1 MISLLFGFGQKV
13 FDNGHRVN
21 FIKNKNLKIRLLQC
35 LNYWHKNL
43 FKVNKSQ
50 TMDTVLKGKT
60 NKNKYLL
67 ITLGI
72 ILLFGY
78 FVFTSANKK
87 RSLNVKKAEITI
99 NTVENDFFEDFMSF
113 QAKAVPLNS
122 MFINIIEG
130 GAVQEIF
137 VENGDMVIKGQP
149 LARLYNPNAE
159 LAYMQQ
165 ETAII
170 EQINNLNKGKLDLRN
185 QELNLEKDLIAIEHD
200 YLDAKNLFD
209 LNKKLFEQ
217 EILSKNE
224 WEKTQENYRF
234 QKERTNIIKQSVKKE
249 KLANQIQIVQLN
261 QSISIMDKSLSI
273 LRNNKKNFLIIAP
286 ISGRLSS
293 FEPTLGKTYS
303 QNTSIGFIDDRKGY
317 KLIADIDEFYLNRI
331 AEKQK
336 GTVDFE
342 NKAIEV
348 QITKVIPEIKSGRFQ
363 VELDFVSSEKLDLK
377 QGLSFG
383 VKLNLSEKTKTIVL
397 YKGSFYEETNGKW
410 IFVVKGDKAERKAIK
425 LGRENPLYYEVL
437 DGLKVGEKVIT
448 SSYKDYKQSE
458 ILNLE

>member
-1 MISLLFGFGQKV
+1 
-13 FDNGHRVN
+13 
-21 FIKNKNLKIRLLQC
+21 
-35 LNYWHKNL
+35 
-43 FKVNKSQ
+43 
-50 TMDTVLKGKT
+50 MDTIITRKT

-67 ITLGI
+67 IALPI

-78 FVFTSANKK
+78 FVFTSATKK
-87 RSLNVKKAEITI
+87 RSLTIKKDEITVK
-99 NTVENDFFEDFMSF
+99 TVENNYFEDFMSF
-113 QAKAVPLNS
+113 QAKAVPLHS
-122 MFINIIEG
+122 MLVNIIEG

-137 VENGDMVIKGQP
+137 VANGDMVIKGQP

-170 EQINNLNKGKLDLRN
+170 EQINNLNKAKLDLRN

-200 YLDAKNLFD
+200 YLDAKNLYD

-234 QKERTNIIKQSVKKE
+234 QKERMNIIKQSVKKE
-249 KLANQIQIVQLN
+249 KLANQVQIGQLN
-261 QSISIMDKSLSI
+261 QSIGFMNKSLDI
-273 LRNNKKNFLIIAP
+273 LRMNKKNFLITAP

-293 FEPTLGKTYS
+293 FEPILGKTYA
-303 QNTSIGFIDDRKGY
+303 QNTSIGSIDDMKGY
-317 KLIADIDEFYLNRI
+317 KLVADIDEFYLDKI

-336 GTVDFE
+336 GTVDFD
-342 NKAIEV
+342 NKAVEV
-348 QITKVIPEIKSGRFQ
+348 QITKVIPEVKNGRFQ

-383 VKLNLSEKTKTIVL
+383 VKLNLSEKTKTKVL
-397 YKGSFYEETNGKW
+397 SKGSFYEETNGKW
-410 IFVVKGDKAERKAIK
+410 IFVVNGNKAERRAIK

-437 DGLKVGEKVIT
+437 GGLRADEKVIT
-448 SSYKDYKQSE
+448 SSYKDYKDIE
-458 ILNLE
+458 ILSLE

>member
-1 MISLLFGFGQKV
+1 M
-13 FDNGHRVN
+13 
-21 FIKNKNLKIRLLQC
+21 LQC
-35 LNYWHKNL
+35 LSFWHENL
-43 FKVNKSQ
+43 FMLIKSS
-50 TMDTVLKGKT
+50 TMDTVITSKT

-67 ITLGI
+67 IALPI

-78 FVFTSANKK
+78 FVFTSATKK
-87 RSLNVKKAEITI
+87 RSFNVKKTEITI
-99 NTVENDFFEDFMSF
+99 KTVENDFFEDFMSF
-113 QAKAVPLNS
+113 QAKAIPLNS
-122 MFINIIEG
+122 MLINIIEG

-170 EQINNLNKGKLDLRN
+170 EQINNLNKAKLDLRN

-200 YLDAKNLFD
+200 YLDAKNLFE

-234 QKERTNIIKQSVKKE
+234 QKERMNIIKQSVKKE
-249 KLANQIQIVQLN
+249 KLANQVQIGQLN
-261 QSISIMDKSLSI
+261 QSIGFMNKSLDI
-273 LRNNKKNFLIIAP
+273 LRMNKKNFLIIAP

-293 FEPTLGKTYS
+293 FEPILGKTYS

-317 KLIADIDEFYLNRI
+317 KLVADVDEFYLDKI
-331 AEKQK
+331 AEQQK

-342 NKAIEV
+342 SKIIEV
-348 QITKVIPEIKSGRFQ
+348 QITKVIPEIKNGRFQ

-383 VKLNLSEKTKTIVL
+383 VKLNLSEKTKTVVL
-397 YKGSFYEETNGKW
+397 SKGSFNEETSGKW
-410 IFVVKGDKAERKAIK
+410 IFVLNGNKAERRPIK

-437 DGLKVGEKVIT
+437 DGLKAGEKVIT
-448 SSYKDYKQSE
+448 SSYKDYKQVE